1 MPKALSNEDKGPLV
15 SVIIPTL
22 NEESSLPVSLQAVA
36 EQTYQD
42 LEVLVVDSGSRDQTQ
57 EIARQHGASV
67 VSYPGRLMGA
77 RRRGLQESKG
87 TFILFLDGDQVLY
100 PDTVARAVKAMAD
113 KDMLILEE
121 TSYRPKGWLQRSLCR
136 QKAAMHAAADPMTG
150 TGPNLYPR
158 FFRRELLARAYE
170 GLDEDKLSKVFAY
183 EDGLLFRRTYAISK
197 RIGLLSQGVM
207 HMEEEGWLALMRHSY
222 RAGKSARSVDKEELE
237 GDIGRGE
244 SRGSQLVRV
253 IRGRYVMLSLVKEL
267 SFKLGHLAGR

>member
-1 MPKALSNEDKGPLV
+1 MPRALSNEDRGPLV

-36 EQTYQD
+36 EQTYLD
-42 LEVLVVDSGSRDQTQ
+42 LEVLVVDSGSKDRTQ

-77 RRRGLQESKG
+77 RRRGFQESKG

-100 PDTVARAVKAMAD
+100 PDTVGRAVKAMAEM
-113 KDMLILEE
+113 DMLILEE

-136 QKAAMHAAADPMTG
+136 QKAAMHAAADPVTG

-170 GLDEDKLSKVFAY
+170 GLDEDKLAKVFTY
-183 EDGLLFRRTYAISK
+183 EDGLLFRRAYAVSH

-222 RAGKSARSVDKEELE
+222 KAGKSARSVDIIELE
-237 GDIGRGE
+237 GDIGQGE
-244 SRGSQLVRV
+244 SRGSQLVRA

-267 SFKLGHLAGR
+267 SFKLGHLTGR